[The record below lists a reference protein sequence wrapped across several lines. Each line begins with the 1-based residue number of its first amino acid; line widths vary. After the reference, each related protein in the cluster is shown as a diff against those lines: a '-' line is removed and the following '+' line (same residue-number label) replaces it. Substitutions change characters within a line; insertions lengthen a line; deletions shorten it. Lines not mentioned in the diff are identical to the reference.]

1 MFLGRNSVIIKFLA
15 ITFAVV
21 VTSCSNHNKRTEFD
35 ALPVLRKA
43 PVVIGTN
50 YDGKQFSSETLHGK
64 IWLADFIFTTCAEIC
79 PKMSGN
85 TAQLVKETSGKVPV
99 VSISVD
105 PEYDTL
111 QVLSDY
117 AAKYAGNNKE
127 WYFLHLPIES
137 VKEVSVKG
145 FGVGNYENPLE
156 HSTRLILIDE
166 KGMIRGYFDGTDS
179 TAVRKLTGMLK
190 GVVE

>member
-1 MFLGRNSVIIKFLA
+1 MTACG
-15 ITFAVV
+15 
-21 VTSCSNHNKRTEFD
+21 NHQKRAEFD

-43 PVVIGTN
+43 PIVIGTN
-50 YDGKQFSSETLHGK
+50 YDGKQFSSEALRGK
-64 IWLADFIFTTCAEIC
+64 VWLADFMFTTCAEIC
-79 PKMSGN
+79 PKMSSN
-85 TAQLVKETSGKVPV
+85 AAQLVKATNGKIPV
-99 VSISVD
+99 VSITVD

-117 AAKYAGNNKE
+117 AAKYAGSNKD
-127 WYFLHLPIES
+127 WYFLYMPIET

-156 HSTRLILIDE
+156 HSTRLILVDD
-166 KGMIRGYFDGTDS
+166 KGMIRGYFDGTD
-179 TAVRKLTGMLK
+179 TAAVGKLTGMLK